1 MTRMDR
7 GHVGVALLVAVLLAV
22 GCSSSKSSSTSSNGT
37 NTTNSTNSTNG
48 AAGSGAS
55 TTVAATADPLGPMN
69 PATGTP
75 VKVGMI
81 DDGKGPGV
89 DNSIDSPAAQATVK
103 WLNERMNGFA
113 GHPITLDICVDN
125 ADPAKAT
132 DCANQLITDNV
143 VAVAVNAST
152 QASSLW
158 TVLHQAHIPV
168 MFYGVSSQQILS
180 DPQTT
185 FALGSPVAVLVSFPS
200 GLAKAKGATTVTAVV
215 IDVPAAT
222 DAYKGG
228 VNALFQQEGLK
239 LNVVPI
245 APGTADMTPQ
255 MQQVVSTNPTGIVTV
270 IGNDSF
276 CIAAFNGLR
285 TAGFKGTVAAVPQ
298 CITDATRKAVP
309 GDFLKGIAISAT
321 TPFEDQ
327 SDPSVVQYF
336 AVMDKYGASG
346 ISRTDANGITTFTTV
361 SSLAIAVKD
370 LQGDVTPAS
379 VAAAIKAMKESVM
392 PGTGGQHFRCNGK
405 ADSYGP
411 AVCSHSLLSTTLDS
425 TGNPT
430 TFTVVN
436 DTPIPD

>member
-1 MTRMDR
+1 MMAR
-7 GHVGVALLVAVLLAV
+7 GRVGVAMVVAVLLTVA
-22 GCSSSKSSSTSSNGT
+22 CSSTKSSRSATSASTT
-37 NTTNSTNSTNG
+37 ATTPAPSVG
-48 AAGSGAS
+48 VAGAS
-55 TTVAATADPLGPMN
+55 TTVATTADPLGPMN
-69 PATGTP
+69 AATGTP
-75 VKVGMI
+75 VKIGMI
-81 DDGKGPGV
+81 DDGKGAGI
-89 DNSIDSPAAQATVK
+89 DNSIDAPAAQATVK

-125 ADPAKAT
+125 ADPGKAS

-168 MFYGVSSQQILS
+168 MFYGVSSKLILS

-185 FALGSPVAVLVSFPS
+185 FALGSTVALLVSFPA

-222 DAYKGG
+222 DAYNGG
-228 VNALFQQEGLK
+228 VQALYQQQGLK
-239 LNVVPI
+239 LDVVAI

-255 MQQVVSTNPTGIVTV
+255 MQKVVSTNPTGIVTV
-270 IGNDSF
+270 VGNDAF

-309 GDFLKGIAISAT
+309 SDFLKGMEIGAT
-321 TPFEDQ
+321 TPFQDQ

-346 ISRTDANGITTFTTV
+346 INRTDANGITTFTTV
-361 SSLAIAVKD
+361 SSLAVAVKD

-379 VAAAIKAMKESVM
+379 VAAAIKAMKQSVM

-411 AVCSHSLLSTTLDS
+411 AVCSHSLLATTLDAS
-425 TGNPT
+425 GNTT

>member
-1 MTRMDR
+1 MMAR
-7 GHVGVALLVAVLLAV
+7 GRVGVAMVVAVLLAV
-22 GCSSSKSSSTSSNGT
+22 ACSSSKSSSGSAVATTNGANST
-37 NTTNSTNSTNG
+37 NTTTTAG
-48 AAGSGAS
+48 GSGAS

-75 VKVGMI
+75 VKIGMI
-81 DDGKGPGV
+81 DDGKGPGI
-89 DNSIDSPAAQATVK
+89 DNSIDVPAAQATVK

-113 GHPITLDICVDN
+113 GHPITLDVCVDN
-125 ADPAKAT
+125 ADPGKAS

-168 MFYGVSSQQILS
+168 MFYGVSSKLILG

-222 DAYKGG
+222 DAYKSG
-228 VNALFQQEGLK
+228 VQGLYQQEGLK
-239 LNVVPI
+239 LDVVAV

-255 MQQVVSTNPTGIVTV
+255 MQKVVSTNPTGIVTV
-270 IGNDSF
+270 VGNDAF
-276 CIAAFNGLR
+276 CIAAFDGLR

-309 GDFLKGIAISAT
+309 SDFLKGMEISAT
-321 TPFEDQ
+321 TPFQDQ

-346 ISRTDANGITTFTTV
+346 INRTDANGITTFTTV

-370 LQGDVTPAS
+370 LKGDVTPAT
-379 VAAAIKAMKESVM
+379 VAAEPLGFADGDCARQNAAPSAPASSKSRKNSQPM
-392 PGTGGQHFRCNGK
+392 RGK
-405 ADSYGP
+405 DFISREIAYRGNDITAADHGEV
-411 AVCSHSLLSTTLDS
+411 AE
-425 TGNPT
+425 
-430 TFTVVN
+430 
-436 DTPIPD
+436 

>member
-1 MTRMDR
+1 VTAR
-7 GHVGVALLVAVLLAV
+7 GRVSITLLVAVLLAV
-22 GCSSSKSSSTSSNGT
+22 ACSSSKSST
-37 NTTNSTNSTNG
+37 NTTNTTNATNG
-48 AAGSGAS
+48 SGGSGAS
-55 TTVAATADPLGPMN
+55 TTVAVAADPLGPMH

-81 DDGKGPGV
+81 DDGKGPGI
-89 DNSIDSPAAQATVK
+89 DNSIDTPAAQATVK

-125 ADPAKAT
+125 ADPSKAT

-158 TVLHQAHIPV
+158 SVLHQAHIPV
-168 MFYGVSSQQILS
+168 MFYGVSNQQILS
-180 DPQTT
+180 DPATT

-228 VNALFQQEGLK
+228 VQALYQQEGLK
-239 LNVVPI
+239 LNVVAI

-255 MQQVVSTNPTGIVTV
+255 MQQVVTTNPTGIVTV
-270 IGNDSF
+270 VGNDSF

-298 CITDATRKAVP
+298 CITDATRKVVP
-309 GDFLKGIAISAT
+309 SDFLKGMEISAT
-321 TPFEDQ
+321 TPFQDQ

-336 AVMDKYGASG
+336 AVMDKYGAGG
-346 ISRTDANGITTFTTV
+346 INRTDANGITTFTTV
-361 SSLAIAVKD
+361 ASLAIAVQD
-370 LQGDVTPAS
+370 LTGDVTPAS
-379 VAAAIKAMKESVM
+379 VAAAIKAMKQSVM

-411 AVCSHSLLSTTLDS
+411 AVCSHSLLGTTLDA

-430 TFTVVN
+430 TFTLVN